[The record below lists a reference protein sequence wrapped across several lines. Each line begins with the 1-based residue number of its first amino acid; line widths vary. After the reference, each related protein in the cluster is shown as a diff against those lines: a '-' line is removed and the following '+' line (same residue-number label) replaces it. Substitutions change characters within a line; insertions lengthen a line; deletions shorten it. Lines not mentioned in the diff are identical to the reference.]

1 MNTHKVITIKFK
13 DKKLMKNPAVR
24 MWVKD
29 FEEYVNIKF
38 DREIKGLISHE
49 LRQQIHVM
57 VYGHQLDED

>member
-1 MNTHKVITIKFK
+1 
-13 DKKLMKNPAVR
+13 MKNPAVR